1 MLTSNPAYTPINA
14 AKRQKLALFGQ
25 ELRLPKNRKL
35 KITGDN
41 AKLLRV
47 YFNHWADNNRLEKV
61 TVLTN
66 N

>member
-1 MLTSNPAYTPINA
+1 MLTSNPAQKPINDDN
-14 AKRQKLALFGQ
+14 RQKIGLIGAGIALT
-25 ELRLPKNRKL
+25 KNCKL

-61 TVLTN
+61 AVLTK
-66 N
+66 